1 MTMADDLISR
11 SELRAA
17 AIKATAILGHEPS
30 EFSFDNCYPYWQ
42 FSKCIKEAPSVDV
55 VPVVRCKD
63 CRFLGDENLGL
74 HNCDHYRGP
83 MRVELDDFCSY
94 GEKNATD

>member
-1 MTMADDLISR
+1 MPEYIEREA
-11 SELRAA
+11 LRAEA
-17 AIKATAILGHEPS
+17 LRLTKQM
-30 EFSFDNCYPYWQ
+30 EFSFDNCFPYWQ

>member
-1 MTMADDLISR
+1 M
-11 SELRAA
+11 SEYIEREALRAEA
-17 AIKATAILGHEPS
+17 LRLTGQS
-30 EFSFDNCYPYWQ
+30 EFPFDNCFPYWQ

-74 HNCDHYRGP
+74 RNCDHYRGP

>member
-1 MTMADDLISR
+1 MISFVPTVSAPGKRRHRSALIDWFRPYGQSDEPIPFESLVEYARDVAPAAD
-11 SELRAA
+11 A
-17 AIKATAILGHEPS
+17 
-30 EFSFDNCYPYWQ
+30 
-42 FSKCIKEAPSVDV
+42 

-74 HNCDHYRGP
+74 RNCDHYRGP

>member
-1 MTMADDLISR
+1 MSDCKYINKNGTCGLKGCYAYRHKCYTEDCC
-11 SELRAA
+11 
-17 AIKATAILGHEPS
+17 KCFEPQ
-30 EFSFDNCYPYWQ
+30 PH
-42 FSKCIKEAPSVDV
+42 AVDT

-74 HNCDHYRGP
+74 HDCDHYRGP

-94 GEKNATD
+94 GERKCD